1 MSNRTRFTAQ
11 PTTRPTGHRSG
22 RSLSLRASAAAAS
35 FAAFGLL
42 ATACSDSKTISSADT
57 GVSTTVAESTTTV
70 AETTTTLAATTTTV
84 AVTLPPVPTIAPP
97 APPAPPPPAPPPA
110 CPTQDAPSGGAVSVT
125 PITGDWNGDAVLD
138 SAISWAEVGGGS
150 PQWFVRTEISGGPAS
165 SWALGDLGVGF
176 AQLVDRVDV
185 DFSLGEDPGVNRDE
199 FVAITGSAASGLI
212 LGVFGVDDN
221 GCVFQFDNG
230 SDVAFQLPV
239 TGTVSELSGV
249 MCDGGAGS
257 QFMVAKQARTLDGG
271 ATWQTTD
278 SKIVRSAQ
286 SLGYG
291 VSIEG
296 ELLGTDGSLNA
307 YGVAEC
313 FGTIWV

>member
-1 MSNRTRFTAQ
+1 MSNRTRFTVQSA
-11 PTTRPTGHRSG
+11 TRPTGHRSG

-42 ATACSDSKTISSADT
+42 ATACSDSKTISSADS

-70 AETTTTLAATTTTV
+70 AETTTTLATTTTTV

-97 APPAPPPPAPPPA
+97 PPPPA

-176 AQLVDRVDV
+176 AQLIDRVDV
-185 DFSLGEDPGVNRDE
+185 DFSLGVDPGVNRDE

-212 LGVFGVDDN
+212 LGVFGVDDS

-230 SDVAFQLPV
+230 SDGAFQLPV
-239 TGTVSELSGV
+239 TGTVSDLSGV

-307 YGVAEC
+307 YGIAEC
-313 FGTIWV
+313 FGTLWV